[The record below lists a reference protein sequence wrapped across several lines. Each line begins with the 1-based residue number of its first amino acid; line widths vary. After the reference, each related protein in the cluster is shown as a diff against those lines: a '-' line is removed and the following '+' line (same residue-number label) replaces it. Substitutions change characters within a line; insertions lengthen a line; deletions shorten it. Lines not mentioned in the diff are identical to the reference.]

1 MRNTRLKHAE
11 ETVRARARAASRSLS
26 MPRRPSDE
34 PELPDD
40 PTDLD
45 DSELMS
51 LLVLLTRWADYSGAQ
66 LAMAAVD
73 ERTADT
79 LYDKAKAVSMV
90 RGYGGKEDRVTMAK
104 ARLEDDEDVQRFRQ
118 EQLDAYAYRKLV
130 EARHEAF
137 VRDAAV
143 VSRELTRRVD
153 RDAPQR
159 RGDRWGGGS

>member
-1 MRNTRLKHAE
+1 
-11 ETVRARARAASRSLS
+11 
-26 MPRRPSDE
+26 
-34 PELPDD
+34 
-40 PTDLD
+40 
-45 DSELMS
+45 
-51 LLVLLTRWADYSGAQ
+51 
-66 LAMAAVD
+66 MAAVD

-104 ARLEDDEDVQRFRQ
+104 ARLEDDADVQRFRQ

-159 RGDRWGGGS
+159 RGERWAGGS